1 MEVSAPARAPHT
13 PPVPEPLPDTA
24 ESRPRRVLH
33 SLRRSTPGGSTYAD
47 LVQAAPPPG
56 WEQDFFTWGRAL
68 LGRYDVLHVHWP
80 EQLVR
85 DSRRP
90 WLRWVRR
97 RLLDLLLLRLRL
109 RGVPVVWTAHNP
121 APHEQGSAA
130 ERRSLL
136 RFSRRIATTI
146 HLTAAG
152 RGPGEPHVEVPH
164 SHYREHF
171 ARVTT
176 PAARATEQ
184 VPGRVLYFGIIRPY
198 KGVESL
204 LAAFSGLDAPGAGL
218 RVVGHPHPGQAEVV
232 RAACDRDH
240 RISAVLRYVHDEEL
254 VREVRAAQLVVL
266 PYRGQMHNSGTLLA
280 ALSLDRPVL
289 VPRSAT
295 NTTLSERVGPGWVL
309 EYDGDIDPQTLADA
323 LERTTVPAAS
333 APRLTEHSP
342 QRVAQQHRD
351 AYEAALRATRRAT
364 A

>member
-1 MEVSAPARAPHT
+1 MSAPAPAALTSPAPEVS
-13 PPVPEPLPDTA
+13 PAPAAD
-24 ESRPRRVLH
+24 RPRRVLH

-47 LVQAAPPPG
+47 LVEAAPPPG

-68 LGRYDVLHVHWP
+68 LGRYDVFHVHWP

-97 RLLDLLLLRLRL
+97 RMLDLLLLRLRL

-121 APHEQGSAA
+121 APHEQGTAA

-136 RFSRRIATTI
+136 RFSRRVATTV

-152 RGPGEPHVEVPH
+152 RGAGESHVEVPH

-198 KGVESL
+198 KGVEAL
-204 LAAFSGLDAPGAGL
+204 LQAFSDLDDPGAGL

-232 RAACDRDH
+232 HAACDRDD
-240 RISAVLRYVHDEEL
+240 RVSAVLRYVDDEEL

-333 APRLTEHSP
+333 APLLAAHSP
-342 QRVAQQHRD
+342 RRVAAQHRD
-351 AYEAALRATRRAT
+351 AYERAVRAARRTT

>member
-1 MEVSAPARAPHT
+1 MSTTAPAAQT
-13 PPVPEPLPDTA
+13 PPAPEATPAATA
-24 ESRPRRVLH
+24 DRPRRVLH
-33 SLRRSTPGGSTYAD
+33 SLRRSTSGGSTYAD
-47 LVQAAPPPG
+47 LVEAAPPPG
-56 WEQDFFTWGRAL
+56 WEQDLFTWGRAL

-97 RLLDLLLLRLRL
+97 RMLDLLLLRLRL

-136 RFSRRIATTI
+136 RFSRRVTTTV
-146 HLTAAG
+146 HLTAAS
-152 RGPGEPHVEVPH
+152 RGPGEAHVEVPH
-164 SHYREHF
+164 SHYRQHF

-176 PAARATEQ
+176 TAARGTEQ

-198 KGVESL
+198 KGVEAL
-204 LAAFSGLDAPGAGL
+204 LSAFSALDDPDAGL

-232 RAACDRDH
+232 HAACDRDP
-240 RISAVLRYVHDEEL
+240 RISAVLRYVDDEEL

-295 NTTLSERVGPGWVL
+295 NTTLSQRVGPGWVL

-333 APRLTEHSP
+333 APHLAAHDP
-342 QRVAQQHRD
+342 QCVAQQHRD
-351 AYEAALRATRRAT
+351 AYESALRAARRTT